1 MTRTMSAPLLA
12 LGLLLLFA
20 QGVHAATVTVTWNQ
34 NTEPDVAGYKVY
46 YGTAPRNQAAYANS
60 VGVTGR
66 TTTSAV
72 LTLGAGTYYF
82 AVTASDTA
90 GNESAYSTEVSA
102 TVPAIQ
108 PPGKPG
114 KPVLVP

>member
-1 MTRTMSAPLLA
+1 MARTMNAFLVA
-12 LGLLLLFA
+12 LGLIFMFA

-34 NTEPDVAGYKVY
+34 NTESDVAGYKVY
-46 YGTAPRNQAAYANS
+46 YGTAPRSQTAYTNS
-60 VGVTGR
+60 VAVTGKAN
-66 TTTSAV
+66 TSAV

-90 GNESAYSTEVSA
+90 GNESAFSTEVSA